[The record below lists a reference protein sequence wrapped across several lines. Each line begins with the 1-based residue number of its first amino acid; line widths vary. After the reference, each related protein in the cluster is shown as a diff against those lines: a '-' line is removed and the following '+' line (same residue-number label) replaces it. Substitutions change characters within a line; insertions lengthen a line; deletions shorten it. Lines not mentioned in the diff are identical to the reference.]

1 MGNPIFT
8 IVLLQPSCVWL
19 FIAELLVVFV
29 LLLILLPVLLL
40 ALLLV
45 LLLVFLLIVL
55 LVFTFHVLHPPV
67 FCLITLTILNKKPEN
82 MHFIF
87 AIEKISV
94 LTSVRRAAST
104 YSVCRKF

>member
-1 MGNPIFT
+1 M
-8 IVLLQPSCVWL
+8 LQPSCVRL
-19 FIAELLVVFV
+19 FIAKLLVTFV

-40 ALLLV
+40 V
-45 LLLVFLLIVL
+45 LLLILLLIVL

-67 FCLITLTILNKKPEN
+67 FCLIALNILNKKPEN

-94 LTSVRRAAST
+94 LKSVRRATST